1 MKELERKNN
10 DGVQPMTPRSRSN
23 GFPHLE
29 EELIGGDCRSG
40 YPLSKP

>member
-1 MKELERKNN
+1 MKELERKNK
-10 DGVQPMTPRSRSN
+10 DGGQQMTPRSISN

-40 YPLSKP
+40 SPLSKP